1 MSRIEAGIRTVL
13 EFSEAFN
20 RHDVRSMTQL
30 MSDDCLFEYFE
41 PAPDGG
47 VHHGKEAI
55 TSFWHEC
62 FGNNAEA
69 QIEIEEV
76 FSLGERCIMRW
87 ILRWPDESGRA
98 NHIRGV
104 DIFRV
109 RHGAIRQQLSYAKR

>member
-20 RHDVRSMTQL
+20 RHDVGSMTRL

-55 TSFWHEC
+55 TSFWHEY
-62 FGNNAEA
+62 FSKDAEA
-69 QIEIEEV
+69 KIDIDEI
-76 FSLGERCIMRW
+76 FRLGERCI
-87 ILRWPDESGRA
+87 LRWLDENGRA